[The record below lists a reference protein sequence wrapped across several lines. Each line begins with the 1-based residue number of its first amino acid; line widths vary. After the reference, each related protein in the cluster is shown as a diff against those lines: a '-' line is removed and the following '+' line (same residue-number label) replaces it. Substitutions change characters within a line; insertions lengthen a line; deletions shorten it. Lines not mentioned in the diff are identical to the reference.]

1 MSKRL
6 VRLVILLMASWCVMT
21 FTHEVGHIVGGRCC
35 GGTLIDVDLLPWH
48 LPYSLFDPDPRPLV
62 TLWSGPILG
71 AVVPL
76 GLALLIRRLWM
87 WFIANFCLVAN
98 GSYIA
103 TGWIS
108 GDRYLDTLYAQI
120 KAGGDAKGGN
130 GKPIGISL

>member
-1 MSKRL
+1 MSNRL

-76 GLALLIRRLWM
+76 GLASYCPRMLIGM
-87 WFIANFCLVAN
+87 FCLQHILVPSIYHDNCLAR
-98 GSYIA
+98 SRPRRHVPCHPA
-103 TGWIS
+103 S
-108 GDRYLDTLYAQI
+108 SSSLLAYA
-120 KAGGDAKGGN
+120 
-130 GKPIGISL
+130 